1 MLKRNLEQQITINRQ
16 NLDDVNRE
24 NKRLND
30 LVNDFKEQA
39 EDFKKKEANLESTI
53 RYLYFCLS
61 EKNLKY

>member
-1 MLKRNLEQQITINRQ
+1 MLKRNLEQQITLDRQ

-39 EDFKKKEANLESTI
+39 EKFKKNEANLESTI
-53 RYLYFCLS
+53 RYLYICL
-61 EKNLKY
+61 